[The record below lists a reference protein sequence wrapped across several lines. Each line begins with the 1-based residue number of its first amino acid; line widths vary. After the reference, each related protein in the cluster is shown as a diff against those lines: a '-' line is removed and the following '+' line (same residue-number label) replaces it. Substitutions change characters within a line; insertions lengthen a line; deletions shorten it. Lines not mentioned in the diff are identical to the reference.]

1 MWIDVNWTKEALKEI
16 EKVPIFVRSMA
27 KKAVENEIYK
37 AGREEVAADDVLAT
51 KEKYFSFGDEKAT
64 KSKTKIAVV
73 RCETVSETCPGVAC
87 FKAFNAR
94 KIHFEPYDE
103 NTEIVGFFTC
113 GGCPGRRVSRL
124 VDNLKKHGLDVV
136 HLSSCMLLEGNY
148 PPCPYHEDIKRTIE
162 SKGIKVV
169 EGTHH

>member
-1 MWIDVNWTKEALKEI
+1 MKWTKEALKEI
-16 EKVPIFVRSMA
+16 EKVPGFVRGMA
-27 KKAVENEIYK
+27 KKAVENEVYK
-37 AGREEVAADDVLAT
+37 DGRDEITVEDIKKARQ
-51 KEKYFSFGDEKAT
+51 KYFTFAEEKEA
-64 KSKTKIAVV
+64 KPKTKIAVV

-148 PPCPYHEDIKRTIE
+148 PSCPYHEDIKKTIE